1 MKYTYILLLLAAVVL
16 GSCFNTK
23 FDDTEQKR
31 LQRIRDSIRT
41 DSINTVRSKPDTT
54 LAIYKRT
61 AFCDSVHVVV
71 FDRVKM
77 LSGNEAVKY
86 AKMHKRFDNTDNIIV
101 NQDILLET
109 LKVAKN
115 ATILLLDDGEKESTE
130 DVMLEIDDDN
140 DTLRYIPQKPTD
152 LAEGLPKEE
161 LVLLV
166 LQYRSVVYLKQL
178 PRME

>member
-1 MKYTYILLLLAAVVL
+1 MKKILFALWTALILC
-16 GSCFNTK
+16 SCFNTK
-23 FDDTEQKR
+23 LDDTEEKR
-31 LQRIRDSIRT
+31 LQRIRDSIRS
-41 DSINTVRSKPDTT
+41 DSINTLRSKPDTT

-61 AFCDSVHVVV
+61 AYCDTVHVVV

-86 AKMHKRFDNTDNIIV
+86 AKQHKRFDNTDNIIV
-101 NQDILLET
+101 NQNVLLET
-109 LKVAKN
+109 LKIAHD
-115 ATILLLDDGEKESTE
+115 ATILLLDDGSAPSKE
-130 DVMLEIDDDN
+130 DVIMEIDGN
-140 DTLRYIPQKPTD
+140 DTLRYIPQKPAA